1 MDAETIQKL
10 QDCEGL
16 LQQLESS
23 ASTAVVA
30 EVQVILSRNMTIIAG
45 TSTCRA
51 GSGKRTS
58 MSEH

>member
-45 TSTCRA
+45 TSTCRCWQW
-51 GSGKRTS
+51 
-58 MSEH
+58 